1 MRTLQVLSNRAV
13 QNPRVPRVTVF
24 IPTYNRAI
32 LLPHAI
38 RSVLEQTFEDL
49 RLLVSDNASE
59 DETPDV
65 VASFDDPRIE
75 YVRQPENLGL
85 LGNQNWFLS
94 RVETEFALIL
104 GDDDLIY
111 PTLLERTVAQLDR
124 HARAGVA
131 HAAFDLIDENG
142 EVLLPDVDWTYGLER
157 DCVESAEEF
166 MRESMRWS
174 CRICASTAVIRTAA
188 LPPERMLQQDF
199 PAIDFGLWLRIAA
212 ADWEFAFLKNTLGAY
227 RIHGLAQSA
236 AFGTPQGPGY
246 VQGIEIVSHLKAV
259 KLAVLA
265 ENDARL
271 SDVERLRR
279 LAEEARRR
287 ELVIMARNLTLP
299 ERKPGPTLRA
309 LAHAVRAD
317 PAVVL
322 GAPPWKL
329 AAGSIVG
336 PRIVAWLKRRSG
348 RTSG

>member
-1 MRTLQVLSNRAV
+1 
-13 QNPRVPRVTVF
+13 VPRVTVF
-24 IPTYNRAI
+24 IPTYNRAP
-32 LLPHAI
+32 LLPQAI
-38 RSVLEQTFEDL
+38 RSVLEQTFDDL

-59 DETPDV
+59 DETPEV

-85 LGNQNWFLS
+85 LGNQNWFLAQ
-94 RVETEFALIL
+94 VETDFALIL
-104 GDDDLIY
+104 GDDDMLY
-111 PTLLERTVAQLDR
+111 PTLLERAVGELDR
-124 HARAGVA
+124 NPRAGVV
-131 HAAFDLIDENG
+131 HSAFDLIGGHG

-166 MRESMRWS
+166 LRESMRWS
-174 CRICASTAVIRTAA
+174 CRICASTALMRTAA
-188 LPPERMLQQDF
+188 LPPDRMLLEDF

-212 ADWEFAFLKNTLGAY
+212 AGWDFAFLHDTLGAY

-236 AFGTPQGPGY
+236 AVDAPLGPGY
-246 VQGIEIVSHLKAV
+246 VQGIETVSRLKAI
-259 KLAVLA
+259 KLRVLA
-265 ENDARL
+265 QNDGRL
-271 SDVERLRR
+271 RDVERLRR

-287 ELVIMARNLTLP
+287 ELVVMARSLTLP

-336 PRIVAWLKRRSG
+336 PRAVEWLKQRAGEG
-348 RTSG
+348 RDPRPRT